1 MSRLIDILQIG
12 FLKITILDIL
22 DILVISFILYKT
34 YFFLRG
40 SRAAQMFVGL
50 ALLLIVSLLTRLLN
64 MSGMTWIF
72 DSLKTVWLVA
82 FVIIFQPELR
92 RMLIFIGQSRII
104 RYFIKVSSSRTF
116 DEIIKAAVELSKRR
130 NGALIV
136 ITRDMGIK
144 SIAETGIRVQAE
156 VSAPLIISVFNSR
169 SPLHDG
175 AVIIQ
180 NDIVEAAK
188 CILPLSQSPELDPRL
203 GTRHRAALGLAEESD
218 AVVLVVSEET
228 GNISIAMQ
236 GKLNQELEESEVRS
250 IFLNAFKLSTESA
263 TPELAL

>member
-1 MSRLIDILQIG
+1 MSLFQIG
-12 FLKITILDIL
+12 FLKVTLLDML

-34 YFFLRG
+34 YFFLRN

-50 ALLLIVSLLTRLLN
+50 AIILIVSLITRLFN

-92 RMLIFIGQSRII
+92 RMLIYLGQSRII
-104 RYFIKVSSSRTF
+104 RYFIKVSSGKTF
-116 DEIIKAAVELSKRR
+116 DEVIKAAVELSKRR
-130 NGALIV
+130 YGALIV
-136 ITRDMGIK
+136 MTRDTGIK
-144 SIAETGIRVQAE
+144 SITETGIQIQAE
-156 VSAPLIISVFNSR
+156 ISAPLITSIFNAR

-175 AVIIQ
+175 AIIIQ

-188 CILPLSQSPELDPRL
+188 CILPLSQSPSLGPHF

-218 AVVLVVSEET
+218 AVILVISEET
-228 GNISIAMQ
+228 GRISVALDGQ
-236 GKLNQELEESEVRS
+236 LVQNLDESDLQS
-250 IFLNAFKLSTESA
+250 ILFDAFKLSTEAVSK
-263 TPELAL
+263 

>member
-1 MSRLIDILQIG
+1 MSLFQIG
-12 FLKITILDIL
+12 FLKVTLLDIL

-34 YFFLRG
+34 YFFLRN

-50 ALLLIVSLLTRLLN
+50 AIILIVSLITRLFN

-92 RMLIFIGQSRII
+92 RMLIYLGQSRII
-104 RYFIKVSSSRTF
+104 RYFIKVSSGKTF
-116 DEIIKAAVELSKRR
+116 DEVIKAAVELSKRR
-130 NGALIV
+130 YGALIV
-136 ITRDMGIK
+136 MTRDTGIK
-144 SIAETGIRVQAE
+144 SITETGIQIQAE
-156 VSAPLIISVFNSR
+156 ISAPLITSIFNAR

-175 AVIIQ
+175 AIIIQ

-188 CILPLSQSPELDPRL
+188 CILPLSQSPSLGPHF

-218 AVVLVVSEET
+218 AVILVISEET
-228 GNISIAMQ
+228 GRISVALDGQ
-236 GKLNQELEESEVRS
+236 LVQNLDESNLQS
-250 IFLNAFKLSTESA
+250 ILFDAFKLSTEAVSK
-263 TPELAL
+263 

>member
-236 GKLNQELEESEVRS
+236 GKLNQGLEESEVRS

>member
-1 MSRLIDILQIG
+1 MSLFQIG
-12 FLKITILDIL
+12 FLRVTLLDIL

-34 YFFLRG
+34 YFFLRN

-50 ALLLIVSLLTRLLN
+50 AIILIVSLITRLFN

-92 RMLIFIGQSRII
+92 RMLIYLGQSRII
-104 RYFIKVSSSRTF
+104 RYFIKVSSGKTF
-116 DEIIKAAVELSKRR
+116 DEVIKAAVELSKRR
-130 NGALIV
+130 YGALIV
-136 ITRDMGIK
+136 MTRDTGIK
-144 SIAETGIRVQAE
+144 SITETGIQIQAE
-156 VSAPLIISVFNSR
+156 ISAPLITSIFNAR

-175 AVIIQ
+175 AIIIQ

-188 CILPLSQSPELDPRL
+188 CILPLSQSPSLGPHF

-218 AVVLVVSEET
+218 AVILVISEET
-228 GNISIAMQ
+228 GRISVALDGQ
-236 GKLNQELEESEVRS
+236 LVQNLDESDLQS
-250 IFLNAFKLSTESA
+250 ILFDAFKLSTEAVSK
-263 TPELAL
+263 